1 MVGTLTTCGMSQN
14 LARPARDILQIIGFF
29 CRRSRFR
36 EFVSQS
42 FSFSHQIDECLNR
55 RIGCVVGGFDLRGK
69 RGGRGGPMVKERVGE
84 GTADALV
91 EQDEHRG
98 DLDVFLG
105 EPVAIPS
112 AFPLEQWVRLF
123 CI

>member
-1 MVGTLTTCGMSQN
+1 MVS
-14 LARPARDILQIIGFF
+14 
-29 CRRSRFR
+29 
-36 EFVSQS
+36 
-42 FSFSHQIDECLNR
+42 
-55 RIGCVVGGFDLRGK
+55 GFDLREK
-69 RGGRGGPMVKERVGE
+69 RGGLCGPLVKERVGE
-84 GTADALV
+84 GTAEALV

-98 DLDVFLG
+98 DLDAFLG